1 MFEDSMKSCSNK
13 QFADLPRVSLLNIIR
28 IFNRDKFFTKRS
40 SLRARVCVRRKKF
53 VSGLNK
59 EDRVSRS
66 CGKPVAP
73 AAEVRDD
80 P

>member
-1 MFEDSMKSCSNK
+1 MFEDSMKSCSDK
-13 QFADLPRVSLLNIIR
+13 QFADLPRMSLNIIR
-28 IFNRDKFFTKRS
+28 IFNRDEFFTKRS
-40 SLRARVCVRRKKF
+40 SLRARACVRRKKF